1 MLLAIFPIVGYR
13 LRTHRE
19 AHPAAMTQKLCQ
31 HSSGTA
37 VCTLRGAPSPPSD
50 VTPPPSLNFETRIPQ
65 GLQPSKVEDPSKLQR
80 PKVSVHQ
87 RTSSYPST
95 AEIGPALLHGLCIS
109 GSSGGLAK
117 AGSRAT
123 AYPLRS

>member
-37 VCTLRGAPSPPSD
+37 VCTLRGAASPPSD

-65 GLQPSKVEDPSKLQR
+65 GLRPSKVEDPSKLQR